1 MSGISTVSVGLRAF
15 FVLGALLT
23 TSASP
28 PENTVPLSVTQAY
41 GPTYPLAAIRARIEG
56 TVETRVVV
64 GPSGGVERVEV
75 TKSANPLMD
84 QVSAAAAQRWRF
96 ENGPGQ
102 ATLVFEFRQDAPDET
117 SSAVIFYPPYRTKIS
132 AFALIIDKSG
142 DPL

>member
-1 MSGISTVSVGLRAF
+1 MSGISTVSVGLRAL

-28 PENTVPLSVTQAY
+28 PKHTVPLSVTQAY
-41 GPTYPLAAIRARIEG
+41 GPTYPLAAIRAHIEG

-96 ENGPGQ
+96 ANGPGQ

-117 SSAVIFYPPYRTKIS
+117 SSAVIFYPPYRVKIS
-132 AFALIIDKSG
+132 AFVLIIEKSG